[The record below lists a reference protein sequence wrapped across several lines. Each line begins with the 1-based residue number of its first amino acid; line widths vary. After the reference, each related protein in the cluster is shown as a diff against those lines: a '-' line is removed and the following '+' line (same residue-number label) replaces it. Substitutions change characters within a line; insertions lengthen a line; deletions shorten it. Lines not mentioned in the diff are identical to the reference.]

1 MVAHDF
7 LVGVKKYVT
16 EELGVLNSY
25 DTWHGKY
32 KDIATPGCYHAL
44 IRLSAYTRN
53 DVVKAMRKVG
63 QGEVKDEGKV
73 WFGQLRD

>member
-16 EELGVLNSY
+16 EELGVVNSY
-25 DTWHGKY
+25 DTWHSKNM
-32 KDIATPGCYHAL
+32 DIATPGYYHAL
-44 IRLSAYTRN
+44 IQSSAYTKN
-53 DVVKAMRKVG
+53 VVKAVRKVG
-63 QGEVKDEGKV
+63 QGKVKDEGKV